1 MMPAAAK
8 ILIVD
13 DHPLAIEVLRNALVD
28 LGQFRMAAGGAAALA
43 LVEKEPVDLI
53 LLDGRM
59 PIMDGFTTCRMLQR
73 EFPEIPVIIVT
84 IMKDDVSEIRALD
97 AGAVDFITKPIN
109 PVVVRARVATHLKL
123 KAQSDLLRS
132 LSSRDPLTGIPN
144 RRTLEERLAGEWRR
158 SQRHGLP
165 LSLVMIDIDHF
176 KAYNDHYGHL
186 QGDECLRQ
194 VAQCIAGSLTRGEDL
209 VARYGGEEFAAL
221 LGDAS
226 LEVALASAEKIRAN
240 VRSLAI
246 PQAPGLP
253 APYVSLSMG
262 VAMSQPS
269 PPPQELASSL
279 VRPRP
284 RRRSGDSGWQPA
296 IDLIERADRAL
307 YRAKAAGRDCVRVD
321 DWGAVAPLEARV

>member
-1 MMPAAAK
+1 M
-8 ILIVD
+8 
-13 DHPLAIEVLRNALVD
+13 
-28 LGQFRMAAGGAAALA
+28 
-43 LVEKEPVDLI
+43 
-53 LLDGRM
+53 
-59 PIMDGFTTCRMLQR
+59 
-73 EFPEIPVIIVT
+73 
-84 IMKDDVSEIRALD
+84 
-97 AGAVDFITKPIN
+97 
-109 PVVVRARVATHLKL
+109 
-123 KAQSDLLRS
+123 
-132 LSSRDPLTGIPN
+132 
-144 RRTLEERLAGEWRR
+144 
-158 SQRHGLP
+158 
-165 LSLVMIDIDHF
+165 
-176 KAYNDHYGHL
+176 
-186 QGDECLRQ
+186 
-194 VAQCIAGSLTRGEDL
+194 TRGEDL